1 MSGPVFNLVVFAGLT
16 FLAVLLY
23 FVALRRTEFGFV
35 FQQHFLI
42 NYLTALENVMVSA
55 PVQDKAHAEQAKA
68 LLADLGLGDKLH
80 RFPYE
85 LSGGER
91 QRVAIARAMIHR
103 PRVIF
108 ADEPTG
114 LLDRHT
120 GLQVMGLLRSYRDQG
135 SLIAVTHNPEILSE
149 ADLVI
154 KALGFDPEDLPAL
167 FDEPALSVNRW
178 GAVKVDYSTME
189 TSLPG
194 VLRIEPAVFADV
206 RLVEPL
212 TAHPVPDKARPVR
225 EPFLVHAIMVAG
237 QYPHH
242 LAALGVDP
250 DVRAQRIHHVD
261 GFGLRQFPGPGG
273 EGVGLRCEGADRADL
288 HRVAGEV
295 RAEGLVGDHR
305 RAGIDPGSDARVHPG
320 DHAGAAV
327 RLGADELQVEADV
340 AEVDV

>member
-1 MSGPVFNLVVFAGLT
+1 MLQAEHLTLTYQDGDAIVKAVQDVSLTVEDHQFVGILGPSGSGKSS
-16 FLAVLLY
+16 LLY
-23 FVALRRTEFGFV
+23 LLSGLRKPTEGEIFLDDRSYNKVSDAERVEFRRTEFGFV

-114 LLDRHT
+114 LLDRRT
-120 GLQVMGLLRSYRDQG
+120 GLQVMALLRGYREQG

-154 KALGFDPEDLPAL
+154 
-167 FDEPALSVNRW
+167 
-178 GAVKVDYSTME
+178 TM
-189 TSLPG
+189 
-194 VLRIEPAVFADV
+194 RD
-206 RLVEPL
+206 
-212 TAHPVPDKARPVR
+212 
-225 EPFLVHAIMVAG
+225 
-237 QYPHH
+237 
-242 LAALGVDP
+242 
-250 DVRAQRIHHVD
+250 
-261 GFGLRQFPGPGG
+261 
-273 EGVGLRCEGADRADL
+273 
-288 HRVAGEV
+288 GEV
-295 RAEGLVGDHR
+295 ANIKDHVGN
-305 RAGIDPGSDARVHPG
+305 
-320 DHAGAAV
+320 AA
-327 RLGADELQVEADV
+327 
-340 AEVDV
+340 